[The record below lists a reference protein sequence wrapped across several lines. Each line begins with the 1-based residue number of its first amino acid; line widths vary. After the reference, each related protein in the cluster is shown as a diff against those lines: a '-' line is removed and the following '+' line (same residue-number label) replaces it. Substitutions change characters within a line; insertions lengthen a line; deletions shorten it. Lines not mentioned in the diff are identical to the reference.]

1 MELSTDIIIL
11 LKSPTIGE
19 ALTPIRVSAIPS
31 AILQLAPGS
40 DVRAEVL
47 GRMVNGRTLMRVAG
61 EVLTMELPESVTPGD
76 TLRMTILAREPRP
89 TFSLSL
95 QQNSAT
101 PVSISQ
107 TGRWLGQIV
116 QGDAGTMSR
125 PEQLNRL
132 VRLSDGPPIDTTRLA
147 ASLREAL
154 TTSGLFYES
163 HLADWVAGG
172 RQLSSI
178 MHEPQASL
186 SPQPTGTPPSPLHAG
201 NEQPASAVPGTD
213 PVAPSSQPAPESTS
227 ATRQPPTASTPMQ
240 VMPTATEA

>member
-19 ALTPIRVSAIPS
+19 ALTPIKVSAIPS

-61 EVLTMELPESVTPGD
+61 EMLTMELPESVTPGD

-116 QGDAGTMSR
+116 QGDTGAMSR
-125 PEQLNRL
+125 PEQLSRL
-132 VRLSDGPPIDTTRLA
+132 VRLSDGPPIDTARLA

-163 HLADWVAGG
+163 HLAEWTAGE
-172 RQLSSI
+172 RHLSSI

-186 SPQPTGTPPSPLHAG
+186 SPQPTGTPAPPLLAG
-201 NEQPASAVPGTD
+201 NRASRRGRSGNRIQAAPTMASWVATSLNDAGAVVG
-213 PVAPSSQPAPESTS
+213 
-227 ATRQPPTASTPMQ
+227 R
-240 VMPTATEA
+240 